1 MFNLWSLIEPDAGW
15 LARPVLWGDVVVRR
29 VPSLVVLYTYILQY
43 LVVIKFIIPLINLA
57 IFIYITL
64 LPINLSY
71 CIIKIHYYIL
81 VMIYVIN
88 SKRKIK
94 YFRDFT
100 QEFIL
105 FKKINNYNEINNN
118 TKNKN
123 NTNDSFSLN
132 KKNKELGFYLAG
144 LIEVDGSIIMPRS
157 NSNNTPTISISFH
170 EDDKPLAKKICEI
183 LGFGS
188 IELIL
193 LSKAV
198 KIQIRGK
205 YSIINTLVLIK
216 VNLELLK

>member
-1 MFNLWSLIEPDAGW
+1 
-15 LARPVLWGDVVVRR
+15 
-29 VPSLVVLYTYILQY
+29 
-43 LVVIKFIIPLINLA
+43 
-57 IFIYITL
+57 
-64 LPINLSY
+64 
-71 CIIKIHYYIL
+71 
-81 VMIYVIN
+81 MIYVIN

-157 NSNNTPTISISFH
+157 NSNNTRTISISFH

>member
-1 MFNLWSLIEPDAGW
+1 M
-15 LARPVLWGDVVVRR
+15 
-29 VPSLVVLYTYILQY
+29 
-43 LVVIKFIIPLINLA
+43 VIKFIIPLINLA

-64 LPINLSY
+64 LPIKLGY

-123 NTNDSFSLN
+123 NTNDSFPLN
-132 KKNKELGFYLAG
+132 KKKNKELGFYLAG
-144 LIEVDGSIIMPRS
+144 LIEADGSIIMPRF

-188 IELIL
+188 IELIP

-205 YSIINTLVLIK
+205 YSIINTLVLINGK
-216 VNLELLK
+216 FRTPKIEKLNSLIKYVNENWNND